1 VPVAAPKAGVALAPK
16 ADVPVAAPKAGVV
29 LLVPNAD
36 GAPVAAPLA
45 PNVELEPPNDGR
57 PLEGVPAPPPAPAP
71 NEPNGDGAA
80 DPPVAP
86 NELLANEGVVEAPA
100 PNVGVP
106 VALAPNADPNAD
118 GVVAPAPVPLV
129 PNVDAPPN

>member
-1 VPVAAPKAGVALAPK
+1 M
-16 ADVPVAAPKAGVV
+16 
-29 LLVPNAD
+29 
-36 GAPVAAPLA
+36 
-45 PNVELEPPNDGR
+45 
-57 PLEGVPAPPPAPAP
+57 
-71 NEPNGDGAA
+71 
-80 DPPVAP
+80 AP
-86 NELLANEGVVEAPA
+86 NELLANDGVVEAPAPKAGVVEAPA